1 MPHRF
6 SIDRTRPTPVYVQLQ
21 EQIRLLVHRGVLK
34 PGDLMPTVRSLA
46 VELGVNAN
54 TVTRVYR
61 ELQSQG
67 VLRLERGVG
76 SFVAQPTDAGQLART
91 EFRQL
96 DRRVRELVQR
106 SREAGLTFR
115 ELVQMVGSTWKE
127 IEEASRDGVEPASEG
142 A

>member
-1 MPHRF
+1 MPQRF

-21 EQIRLLVHRGVLK
+21 EQIRLLVHRGVLE

-67 VLRLERGVG
+67 VLRQECRPRYALYPR
-76 SFVAQPTDAGQLART
+76 
-91 EFRQL
+91 
-96 DRRVRELVQR
+96 
-106 SREAGLTFR
+106 
-115 ELVQMVGSTWKE
+115 
-127 IEEASRDGVEPASEG
+127 
-142 A
+142 